1 MTKNLHNCTRTILFQ
16 INRLINAAA
25 SYGIMKVFL
34 DFLEVKF
41 ALFGFLLE
49 GEDEVGGVVGL
60 FVDFAGEEVV
70 EVVQEWDVEEFPSWC
85 CDRDVLRLYLEE
97 VVGVG

>member
-1 MTKNLHNCTRTILFQ
+1 
-16 INRLINAAA
+16 
-25 SYGIMKVFL
+25 MKVFL
-34 DFLEVKF
+34 GFLEVEL
-41 ALFGFLLE
+41 ALFGGFLE

-70 EVVQEWDVEEFPSWC
+70 EVVQEWDVEEVSCWC

-97 VVGVG
+97 VVGVGEELEHVFADGGADGGGPVVFVGAVRGD

>member
-1 MTKNLHNCTRTILFQ
+1 
-16 INRLINAAA
+16 
-25 SYGIMKVFL
+25 MKVFL

-60 FVDFAGEEVV
+60 FVDLNN
-70 EVVQEWDVEEFPSWC
+70 
-85 CDRDVLRLYLEE
+85 R
-97 VVGVG
+97 